1 MSMEGQLQEHLE
13 KMQRTK
19 AEREK
24 LECANGE
31 ITKNVSLNPTIRC
44 FSYSFRN
51 NILIIFQCLHHFV
64 VI

>member
-1 MSMEGQLQEHLE
+1 MEGQLQEHLE